1 MRFRTTI
8 IIPSYYNNI
17 IQISELTRVMFSG
30 LFLLGGIEMVKN
42 RSTRAA
48 YNWRRTVS
56 LEEIYAKEIS
66 ECYKNSTIY
75 SQDTTFSNPVMAKVI
90 DLSTA
95 IVIAEMDTVSA
106 LCKYHDEKTAVLNF
120 ASYCNPGGGFL
131 KGSKAQEE
139 SLCEESFLYNVL
151 SKHEGFYSWNK
162 HHRNKLLYLNRA
174 IYTPD
179 IIFDHDQMR
188 CHADVITCAAPN
200 KCAAKKNNDIS
211 DDQNSKVL
219 RNRISFILKIA
230 QEQKVN
236 TLILGA
242 FGCGVFGQ
250 DPEEV
255 AQIFKDCLK
264 EFPALLNKVIF
275 AIPGGMNL
283 KAFQKIF
290 ELPVDHL

>member
-1 MRFRTTI
+1 MIQKLEPDRVISDRF
-8 IIPSYYNNI
+8 
-17 IQISELTRVMFSG
+17 
-30 LFLLGGIEMVKN
+30 FLIGGFKMVRN
-42 RSTRAA
+42 RSNRATHNLQMTA
-48 YNWRRTVS
+48 SR
-56 LEEIYAKEIS
+56 EEIYAEEIT

-75 SQDTTFSNPVMAKVI
+75 SQDTIFSNPVTAKFLNLASAV
-90 DLSTA
+90 A
-95 IVIAEMDTVSA
+95 ITEMDTVSA
-106 LCKYHDEKTAVLNF
+106 LCEYHDGKTAVLNF

-131 KGSKAQEE
+131 NGSKAQEE

-151 SKHEGFYSWNK
+151 SKHESFYSWNK

-179 IIFDHDQMR
+179 IIFDHGQMH

-200 KCAAKKNNDIS
+200 KCAAKRNYGVS
-211 DDQNSKVL
+211 DDQNSEVL
-219 RNRISFILKIA
+219 RNRISFIIKIA

-264 EFPALLNKVIF
+264 DFPASLSTVIF

-283 KAFQKIF
+283 KVFQKVF
-290 ELPVDHL
+290 DLPTDHL